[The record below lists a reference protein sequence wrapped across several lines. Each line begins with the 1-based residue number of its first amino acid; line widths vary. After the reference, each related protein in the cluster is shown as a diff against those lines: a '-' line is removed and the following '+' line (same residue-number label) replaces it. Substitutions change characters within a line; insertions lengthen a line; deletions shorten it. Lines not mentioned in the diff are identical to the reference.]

1 LTKMT
6 DDSTSTTMSSE
17 EQEGE
22 HYHDQNLTTSTRER
36 WEYIATVLSTIVIV
50 SLVGL
55 VLGASWGVLSLS
67 AIPRTWMTLYSVVVL
82 MATTWTFGKETLE
95 AVKEV
100 RK

>member
-1 LTKMT
+1 
-6 DDSTSTTMSSE
+6 MSSE